1 MDEFFQRFFED
12 LIGRVHGAMT
22 FRLILQPTMAAI
34 AALKDGM
41 KDAKTGQAPY
51 FFALFT
57 DSQHREEMFRNGWK
71 SVGRVFILGLVM
83 DAIYQ
88 IWQLK
93 TFYPGEAAVTAFI
106 LAIIPYVLLRGPV
119 NRLARRFMGGKS

>member
-34 AALKDGM
+34 AALKDGV
-41 KDAKTGQAPY
+41 KDAKTGKPPY

-57 DSQHREEMFRNGWK
+57 DPQRRQELLRDGRK

-88 IWQLK
+88 VWQLK
-93 TFYPGEAAVTAFI
+93 TFYPGEAVVTAFI

-119 NRLARRFMGGKS
+119 NLIARRFVRGKA